1 MSTGSEPAGVAAL
14 PQEPGTRRPDGA
26 QAPAALLALT
36 NVEVLYAE
44 VILALKGVSLRVEP
58 GGCVALLGAN
68 GAGKSTTLKAISG
81 VIDSD
86 DGRVSAGGISFD
98 GRAIRG
104 QDTAD
109 IVRAGLVHVME
120 GRRVLPHM
128 TVEQNLVIGGHMFR
142 STPAM
147 RRALDAVFAA
157 IPRLADLRSRT
168 AGYLSGGEQ
177 QMLVIG
183 RAIMAEPRLM
193 LIDEPSLGLAPRMIE
208 EVFAVLHR
216 LRAQGLALL
225 IVEQNTRVALEI
237 ADYGY
242 VMEGGRI
249 VLEGDAAE
257 LRSNEDVREFYLGL
271 DREGVR
277 RSFREVKH
285 YRRRKRWLG

>member
-1 MSTGSEPAGVAAL
+1 VTAS
-14 PQEPGTRRPDGA
+14 GA
-26 QAPAALLALT
+26 QPSPAAVAPPSSAADGALLALV
-36 NVEVLYAE
+36 NVEVLYAD
-44 VILALKGVSLRVEP
+44 VILALKGVSLRVAP

-86 DGRVSAGGISFD
+86 DGRVSAGSIVFD
-98 GRAIRG
+98 GRPIRG
-104 QDTAD
+104 HDTAN

-128 TVEQNLVIGGHMFR
+128 TVDQNLIIGGHMFR
-142 STPAM
+142 STAAM
-147 RRALDAVFAA
+147 RRALDGVYQS
-157 IPRLADLRSRT
+157 IPRLAELRERT

-193 LIDEPSLGLAPRMIE
+193 LIDEPSLGLAPRMTE

-216 LRAQGLALL
+216 LRAQGLALF
-225 IVEQNTRVALEI
+225 IVEQNTRVALDI

-249 VLEGDAAE
+249 VLEGGAAE
-257 LRSNEDVREFYLGL
+257 LRANEDVREFYLGL
-271 DREGVR
+271 DRKGER
-277 RSFREVKH
+277 KSFRDVKH

>member
-1 MSTGSEPAGVAAL
+1 MSESAVAEARRSETPGAAGA
-14 PQEPGTRRPDGA
+14 G
-26 QAPAALLALT
+26 PAAGAAGAPLLALL

-44 VILALKGVSLRVEP
+44 VILALKGVSLQVAQ

-86 DGRVSAGGISFD
+86 DGRVSGGSIAFE
-98 GRAIRG
+98 GRPIHG
-104 QDTAD
+104 HDTASV
-109 IVRAGLVHVME
+109 VRGGLVHVME

-128 TVEQNLVIGGHMFR
+128 TVEQNLIIGGHMFPR
-142 STPAM
+142 AAQM
-147 RRALDAVFAA
+147 QRALDAVYQA
-157 IPRLADLRSRT
+157 IPRLAELRTRR

-183 RAIMAEPRLM
+183 RAIMAEPKLM

-249 VLEGDAAE
+249 VLEGRADE
-257 LRSNEDVREFYLGL
+257 LRANEDVREFYLGL
-271 DREGVR
+271 DREGGR
-277 RSFREVKH
+277 KSFREVKH

>member
-1 MSTGSEPAGVAAL
+1 MSGGSESAVVEALRQQAGGADATAGA
-14 PQEPGTRRPDGA
+14 PPGP
-26 QAPAALLALT
+26 LLALT

-44 VILALKGVSLRVEP
+44 VILALKGVSMQVAP

-81 VIDSD
+81 VIASD
-86 DGRVSAGGISFD
+86 DGRVSAGAINFD
-98 GRAIRG
+98 GRSIRG
-104 QDTAD
+104 QDTAGV
-109 IVRAGLVHVME
+109 VRAGLIHVME

-128 TVEQNLVIGGHMFR
+128 TVEQNLVIGGHMFG
-142 STPAM
+142 SSAAM

-157 IPRLADLRSRT
+157 IPRLADLRART

-225 IVEQNTRVALEI
+225 IVEQNTRVALDI

-271 DREGVR
+271 DREGER
-277 RSFREVKH
+277 KSFRDVKH